1 MTILRLFQSS
11 ALYVQ
16 KELNVGKENY
26 QIIARTE
33 EKRNRL
39 TDYITIKYHLSLYA
53 YPRKSHGHYRNYAFK
68 YIYYDITYM
77 HILVTN
83 RVPER
88 RTLSIYPEST
98 WIWL

>member
-1 MTILRLFQSS
+1 MEKKPKYYTNFSIEF
-11 ALYVQ
+11 
-16 KELNVGKENY
+16 GKENY

-68 YIYYDITYM
+68 YLYYDITYM

-83 RVPER
+83 GVPESG
-88 RTLSIYPEST
+88 TLSIYPEST

>member
-16 KELNVGKENY
+16 KKLNVGKENY

-68 YIYYDITYM
+68 YITYVFM
-77 HILVTN
+77 ME
-83 RVPER
+83 RVPEIGI
-88 RTLSIYPEST
+88 LSTRNQLKNGFKAS
-98 WIWL
+98 